1 MVLATTRGVNVEAGD
16 LAYAPLRTP
25 RPPFLEADPRA
36 FALLMPDESMMP
48 RFDAGDML
56 YVSPARTLDGLKV
69 DVIAERI
76 DGGFIVGTLTSLGD
90 EALRLTTLSPRAR
103 ETVPRNKLRGIYR
116 IVGVQR
122 LGS

>member
-1 MVLATTRGVNVEAGD
+1 
-16 LAYAPLRTP
+16 
-25 RPPFLEADPRA
+25 
-36 FALLMPDESMMP
+36 MPDESMMP

-56 YVSPARTLDGLKV
+56 YVSPAQPLDGQKV

-76 DGGFIVGTLTSLGD
+76 DGGFVVGTLTALGD
-90 EALRLTTLSPRAR
+90 DSVRLTTLSPRTR
-103 ETVPRNKLRGIYR
+103 ETLPRSKLRGVYR